1 MGAQNYYL
9 ELQNHGMSEEEDVN
23 RFLLQLSDELKIPM
37 VATNDV
43 HYATKEDAR
52 AQRVLMCIQTNT
64 TIQDDT
70 APIGFTTEEYYYKST
85 EEMAQLFVDC
95 PQALT
100 NTVDIARRCQ
110 FDFTFGTFLLPTYP
124 TPDGIDADTYLRDL
138 AQKGFEKRQAAGEL
152 DFSRNDLHAYQT
164 RMNTRSSVLQD
175 GICAIL
181 FDCVGFYPLRTT
193 TRHSRGTGTRIGRG
207 VTGGLFAG
215 NHTGGQH
222 EIRADV

>member
-1 MGAQNYYL
+1 
-9 ELQNHGMSEEEDVN
+9 MSIMPPKKTPGH
-23 RFLLQLSDELKIPM
+23 SG
-37 VATNDV
+37 
-43 HYATKEDAR
+43 
-52 AQRVLMCIQTNT
+52 VLMCIQTNT

-85 EEMAQLFVDC
+85 EEMAQLFADC

-124 TPDGIDADTYLRDL
+124 TPHGIDADTYLRDL

-164 RMNTRSSVLQD
+164 RMAYELDIICKMGFAQYYLIVWDFIRYARQH
-175 GICAIL
+175 GIP
-181 FDCVGFYPLRTT
+181 VGP
-193 TRHSRGTGTRIGRG
+193 GRG
-207 VTGGLFAG
+207 SGAGSLVAYLLEITQVDSMKYGLMF
-215 NHTGGQH
+215 
-222 EIRADV
+222 ERF